1 MKFLVYFMK
10 TIIITLL
17 LAISTCTFTAAQN
30 LQEGQ
35 KRWSAES
42 PLTIDDFRIKIND
55 QYQEPVYS
63 QFVISHAING
73 FDFLKKNL
81 NQKIDNVFYGNASW
95 IDTTRVEDLQK
106 NIDFQQLQFD
116 LAEVH
121 TRIFRKRV
129 VESKGQ
135 VTKGFDFI
143 NQISDDIMK
152 ELSER
157 RLQLIKET
165 RHGDQEEKL
174 ADWKAKIASEL
185 EELEEFSYENKKPIK
200 KV

>member
-1 MKFLVYFMK
+1 MK
-10 TIIITLL
+10 IIILTLFIT
-17 LAISTCTFTAAQN
+17 ISSFTFSIGQN

-35 KRWSAES
+35 KRWSVDS
-42 PLTIDDFRIKIND
+42 PLTVDDFRIKIND

-95 IDTTRVEDLQK
+95 IDTSRVENIQK
-106 NIDFQQLQFD
+106 NIEFQQLQFD

-129 VESKGQ
+129 LESKGQ
-135 VTKGFDFI
+135 ITKGFDII
-143 NQISDDIMK
+143 NQISDDIMR

-157 RLQLIKET
+157 RLQLVKET
-165 RHGDQEEKL
+165 QSGSHEENL
-174 ADWKAKIASEL
+174 AVWKDKIASEL
-185 EELEEFSYENKKPIK
+185 IELEEYSYENKKAIK
-200 KV
+200 KS

>member
-1 MKFLVYFMK
+1 MK
-10 TIIITLL
+10 TPFITLL
-17 LAISTCTFTAAQN
+17 FAISILSSATAQN

-42 PLTIDDFRIKIND
+42 PLTVDDFKIKISD

-95 IDTTRVEDLQK
+95 IDTTRVEDIKK

-135 VTKGFDFI
+135 ITKGFHII
-143 NQISDDIMK
+143 NQISDDVMR

-157 RLQLIKET
+157 RLQLVKET
-165 RHGDQEEKL
+165 QSGSNEEKM
-174 ADWKAKIASEL
+174 AEWKERIDRELIEL
-185 EELEEFSYENKKPIK
+185 EEYSYENKKAITK
-200 KV
+200 S

>member
-1 MKFLVYFMK
+1 MKISL
-10 TIIITLL
+10 ITLL
-17 LAISTCTFTAAQN
+17 LAISALIPATAQN
-30 LQEGQ
+30 LQDGQ

-42 PLTIDDFRIKIND
+42 PLTVEDFRIKIND
-55 QYQEPVYS
+55 QYREPVYS

-95 IDTTRVEDLQK
+95 IDTTRVEDVKK

-129 VESKGQ
+129 LESKGQ
-135 VTKGFDFI
+135 ITKGFDII
-143 NQISDDIMK
+143 NQISDVVMK

-165 RHGDQEEKL
+165 RHGDDEETL
-174 ADWKAKIASEL
+174 AAWKARIASEL
-185 EELEEFSYENKKPIK
+185 KELEEFSYANKKPIK
-200 KV
+200 KS